1 MADPN
6 SKTPEII
13 ISQTPSYPNRQLQVI
28 ASTATTVTAAA
39 VVEDKVIE
47 ATTTTTLDTPRLA
60 EQGQAAAASSPTG
73 GRGKHPKYRGVRS
86 RSGKWVSEIR
96 EPRKTTRIWLGTYPT
111 PEMAAAAYD
120 VAALAVRSAE
130 AVLNFPDYAARY
142 PVPVSSDAADIRR
155 AAASAAAM
163 MKPESSG
170 GDGGGGRQERSD
182 DPSVNTE
189 YIDEE
194 ELFNMNN
201 LLVDMA
207 GGMMMEGTMIEQSR
221 AYATGL
227 QAFDFLV
234 VLVRSSSS
242 SSDYLLF

>member
-6 SKTPEII
+6 SKIPEI
-13 ISQTPSYPNRQLQVI
+13 ISQTASYPSRQLQVI
-28 ASTATTVTAAA
+28 AATATTVTAAA
-39 VVEDKVIE
+39 VGEDKVTE
-47 ATTTTTLDTPRLA
+47 TTTTTLDIENLLSPRLA

-120 VAALAVRSAE
+120 VAALALRSAE
-130 AVLNFPDYAARY
+130 AVLNFPAYAARY
-142 PVPVSSDAADIRR
+142 PVPVSSEAADIRR

-163 MKPESSG
+163 MKPESSS
-170 GDGGGGRQERSD
+170 GDGGGSRQERKD

-194 ELFNMNN
+194 ELFDMHN

-207 GGMMMEGTMIEQSR
+207 GGMMVSPPRIN
-221 AYATGL
+221 
-227 QAFDFLV
+227 
-234 VLVRSSSS
+234 SSHPADDSPEN
-242 SSDYLLF
+242 SDAETLWNY